1 MNVEQEKCVVG
12 RELMEQEFL
21 HLRSEWLWLLLYG
34 ILLVLCGIVAII
46 FPAVSTVAAMLI
58 LSIVL
63 MVAGVA
69 TIIHSFW
76 MGKWSGMLGQLFVG
90 IIYLVLGVMI
100 QSTPIKT
107 ALAFTFILA
116 AFFIVVGVFRVISSL
131 VIRYPYW
138 GWSLLNGI
146 VTFLLGVI
154 IYRLYERSPA
164 ASLWILGLL
173 IGIEMLFHGWMWIVL
188 SLGIKDLPKKA
199 A

>member
-1 MNVEQEKCVVG
+1 MNTETCKCVAG
-12 RELMEQEFL
+12 RELMEQEFS

-46 FPAVSTVAAMLI
+46 FPAISTVAAMLI

-69 TIIHSFW
+69 TMIHSFW

-90 IIYLVLGVMI
+90 IIYLVLGIMI
-100 QSTPIKT
+100 QSTPIAT

-116 AFFIVVGVFRVISSL
+116 AFFIVVGVFRIISSL

>member
-1 MNVEQEKCVVG
+1 MNTETCKCVAG
-12 RELMEQEFL
+12 RELMEQEFS

-46 FPAVSTVAAMLI
+46 FPAISTVAAMLI

-63 MVAGVA
+63 MIAGVA
-69 TIIHSFW
+69 TMIHSFW

-90 IIYLVLGVMI
+90 IIYLVLGIMI
-100 QSTPIKT
+100 QSTPIAT

-146 VTFLLGVI
+146 ITFLLGVI

-164 ASLWILGLL
+164 ESLWILGLL